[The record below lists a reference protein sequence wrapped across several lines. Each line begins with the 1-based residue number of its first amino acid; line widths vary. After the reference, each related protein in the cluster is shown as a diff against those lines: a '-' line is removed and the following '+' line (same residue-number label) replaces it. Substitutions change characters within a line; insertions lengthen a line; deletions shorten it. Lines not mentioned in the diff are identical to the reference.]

1 MSKFIDLTGQ
11 KFNMLVVLKRVEDK
25 ISPSGQKYVQW
36 LCKCEC
42 GNECIVQST
51 NLKTGHTTSC
61 GCLQKQRI
69 SETHLDNL
77 TGKRFGRLVVL
88 RRTEDMVSPS
98 GSKDV
103 TWECQ
108 CDCGNIKSVRASSLK
123 SGRTKSCGCLEEESR
138 RKKRKYSSDLTGQ
151 KFGKLTVVSQ
161 AESVFDD
168 NGKEIIQWNCKCEC
182 GNSKVIKEYR
192 LLYGG
197 TKSCGCLINE
207 TNKEIHFKD
216 LTGQRFGR
224 LLVINRADDKVQ
236 SNGKHSAMWNCLCNC
251 GNTKIVRSSH
261 LISGKCTSCGCYLKD
276 KIREICFKNLT
287 GQRFGRLTVI
297 KEVEKYISPQG
308 NAFTQ
313 WLCVCDCGNETV
325 VTTRNLTSGYTKSCG
340 CLHKDVMTEKF
351 QDDLTGMKF
360 NSLTVIKR
368 TDDYIQPNGRKRS
381 KWLCKCDCGNYTEVY
396 SEALKKGHTRSCG
409 CQKSTGEYSILRYL
423 DKNNID
429 YEYQKRFN
437 DCCGTGNKPL
447 SYDFYLPNQ
456 SLLIEYQGQQHYYP
470 VDIYGGEEKF
480 EIQQEHDRRKR
491 EYAKSNGYNLL
502 EIPYYDYDNI
512 EEILNK
518 ALSISEVGNS

>member
-108 CDCGNIKSVRASSLK
+108 CDCGNIKNVRASSLK

-168 NGKEIIQWNCKCEC
+168 NGKEIIQWNCNCEC

-192 LLYGG
+192 L
-197 TKSCGCLINE
+197 
-207 TNKEIHFKD
+207 
-216 LTGQRFGR
+216 
-224 LLVINRADDKVQ
+224 
-236 SNGKHSAMWNCLCNC
+236 
-251 GNTKIVRSSH
+251 
-261 LISGKCTSCGCYLKD
+261 
-276 KIREICFKNLT
+276 
-287 GQRFGRLTVI
+287 
-297 KEVEKYISPQG
+297 
-308 NAFTQ
+308 
-313 WLCVCDCGNETV
+313 
-325 VTTRNLTSGYTKSCG
+325 
-340 CLHKDVMTEKF
+340 
-351 QDDLTGMKF
+351 
-360 NSLTVIKR
+360 
-368 TDDYIQPNGRKRS
+368 
-381 KWLCKCDCGNYTEVY
+381 
-396 SEALKKGHTRSCG
+396 
-409 CQKSTGEYSILRYL
+409 
-423 DKNNID
+423 
-429 YEYQKRFN
+429 
-437 DCCGTGNKPL
+437 
-447 SYDFYLPNQ
+447 
-456 SLLIEYQGQQHYYP
+456 
-470 VDIYGGEEKF
+470 
-480 EIQQEHDRRKR
+480 
-491 EYAKSNGYNLL
+491 
-502 EIPYYDYDNI
+502 
-512 EEILNK
+512 
-518 ALSISEVGNS
+518 